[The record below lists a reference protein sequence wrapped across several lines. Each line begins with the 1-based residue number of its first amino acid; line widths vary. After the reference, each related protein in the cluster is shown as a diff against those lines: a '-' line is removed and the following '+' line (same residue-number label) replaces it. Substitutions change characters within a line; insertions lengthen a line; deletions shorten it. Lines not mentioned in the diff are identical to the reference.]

1 MTTTD
6 IALVQD
12 SFRRVIPIAD
22 EVASLFYARIFELDP
37 NLRNRFSGNMAE
49 QGRKL
54 VGLIALAVANLE
66 QPAAIVAA
74 FHNLGPANL
83 RNAAKANHCSNVETA
98 LLWTLEKRLGPE
110 FTPQVRDAWNAAF
123 AFVCHTVLTALQKA
137 EAA

>member
-1 MTTTD
+1 MNSTD

-37 NLRNRFSGNMAE
+37 HLRDRFSGDMAE

-54 VGLIALAVANLE
+54 VGLIAVAVAHLE
-66 QPAAIVAA
+66 QPAAIVAP
-74 FHNLGPANL
+74 FHDLGPANL
-83 RNAAKANHCSNVETA
+83 REAVKANHCSKVETA
-98 LLWTLEKRLGPE
+98 LLWTLEKRLGPK
-110 FTPQVRDAWNAAF
+110 FTPQVRAAWKAAF
-123 AFVCHTVLTALQKA
+123 TLVCHTVLASLKDA